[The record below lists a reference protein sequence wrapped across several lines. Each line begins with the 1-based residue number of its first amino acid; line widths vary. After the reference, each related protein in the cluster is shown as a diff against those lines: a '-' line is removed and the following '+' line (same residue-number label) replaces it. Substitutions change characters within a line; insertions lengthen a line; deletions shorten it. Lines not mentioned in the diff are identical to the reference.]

1 MQVTDTDQSDTG
13 HSDDSEPTSEPT
25 TATADGEN
33 LGRHRLVQIALRI
46 IVALFGLVL
55 GVAIGG
61 HVTSN
66 VGPLTVQIDLAY
78 TGGAN
83 TLTVPP
89 LGAITVHP
97 YVGPVGL
104 DVTLLDIDAPVAKKM
119 LNAAAPLPTVERDIA
134 SGFENAVILLFAKTL
149 LISLL
154 FVALFSALL
163 WRRPRKILLPIGI
176 TLAIVVG
183 SLGVSAATFDVKKT
197 REPQFEGTIAQ
208 GPGVVGDVKEIELK
222 YTSYRKALV
231 KLVTNVSRIYSIV
244 TDLPAGPVTTDTI
257 RVLHIS
263 DIHLNPDGLDLTAAL
278 VKQFKVSFI
287 IDTGDLNDW
296 GTKFEDFIVKRIKT
310 VGVEYVYV
318 KGNHDSVTTVDEVRK
333 QPNAIVLDDKIV
345 TVQGLTIAGIGDPR
359 FTPDK
364 ADGDDHAS
372 LAKVE
377 SVGKK
382 LAKKI
387 DEEHADVD
395 MAVFHDPKSGKPLYG
410 DVPLILAG
418 HTHVRKISVVGGG
431 KTLLMVA
438 GSTGAAGLRGTEPAK
453 VKSLETTILYISKT
467 TKRVIAWDEVTQGG
481 LGQTDIA
488 IKRHENPIVG

>member
-1 MQVTDTDQSDTG
+1 MTVTDEPDNSESDAAAPTDTK
-13 HSDDSEPTSEPT
+13 EP
-25 TATADGEN
+25 
-33 LGRHRLVQIALRI
+33 GRHRLGLIAVRI
-46 IVALFGLVL
+46 VVALFGLAL

-66 VGPLTVQIDLAY
+66 VGPLTVQINLSF
-78 TGGAN
+78 TGGTN
-83 TLTVPP
+83 KLTVPP
-89 LGAITVHP
+89 LGAISVRP

-104 DVTLLDIDAPVAKKM
+104 DVTLIDIDAPAAKQM
-119 LNAAAPLPTVERDIA
+119 LNTASALPTVERDVA

-149 LISLL
+149 LVSLL

-163 WRRPRKILLPIGI
+163 WRRPRKVLLPMGI
-176 TLAIVVG
+176 ALAIVVG
-183 SLGVSAATFDVKKT
+183 ALGLSAATFDVKKT

-208 GPGVVGDVKEIELK
+208 GSGVVGDVKDIELK

-244 TDLPAGPVTTDTI
+244 TDLPAGAVTSDTI
-257 RVLHIS
+257 RVLHVS
-263 DIHLNPDGLDLTAAL
+263 DVHLNPDGLDLAAAL

-296 GTKFEDFIVKRIKT
+296 GTKFEDFIVNRIKT
-310 VGVEYVYV
+310 IGVEYVYV
-318 KGNHDSVTTVDEVRK
+318 KGNHDSATTVDEVRK

-345 TVQGLTIAGIGDPR
+345 TVEGLTIAGIGDPR

-377 SVGKK
+377 SVGKE
-382 LAKKI
+382 LATKI
-387 DEEHADVD
+387 AEEKADID

-438 GSTGAAGLRGTEPAK
+438 GSTGAAGLRGTETVK
-453 VKSLETTILYISKT
+453 VKSLETTILYISKS
-467 TKRVIAWDEVTQGG
+467 TKRVIAWDEITQGG
-481 LGQTDIA
+481 LGQTDIT
-488 IKRHENPIVG
+488 IKRHENPIVS